1 MDRKNLKNDIECLI
15 RGIINGD
22 VQTYLDT
29 VNRVDRITKL
39 GNLPTK
45 LTHYLS
51 RRSYVKALDFLNAL
65 D

>member
-15 RGIINGD
+15 KGIIDGD
-22 VQTYLDT
+22 VRSYLDT
-29 VNRVDRITKL
+29 VKRVDIITKS
-39 GNLPTK
+39 GNLPNK

-51 RRSYVKALDFLNAL
+51 RRSYIKALDFLNAP